1 MFRISSLYKS
11 GPGFNP
17 TPSGSIT
24 LVLAFDPAITVATS
38 PLLNC
43 GSESTQS
50 ILSSSILPWISAM
63 RAGLGL
69 DASPKEIAPDALR
82 SKAFSKY

>member
-1 MFRISSLYKS
+1 MRSKYKS
-11 GPGFNP
+11 GPRVNP

-24 LVLAFDPAITVATS
+24 FVLAFDPAITVATS

-50 ILSSSILPWISAM
+50 ILSSCILACISAI

-69 DASPKEIAPDALR
+69 DASVREIAPHALK
-82 SKAFSKY
+82 SKVFSKY